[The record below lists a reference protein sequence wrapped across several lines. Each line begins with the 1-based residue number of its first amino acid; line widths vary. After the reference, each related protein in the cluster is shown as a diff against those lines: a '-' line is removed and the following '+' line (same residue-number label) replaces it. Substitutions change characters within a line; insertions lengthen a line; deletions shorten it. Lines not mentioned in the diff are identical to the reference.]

1 MFLQRLISG
10 IVLIVIAIA
19 AILAGGEVVL
29 ALLEILALIG
39 VWELYKAEK
48 MEKSPAAWVGYLAVL
63 VYFSFIY
70 LGLTDY
76 IIIFMVG
83 FLMALFLVMIVRYPK
98 IHPRQIMMSF
108 FGVGYVAILL
118 SHIYQA
124 RILDNGI
131 YIVWLMLISAFGYDT
146 FAYCVGLLTSKT
158 IGNHK
163 MTPHLSPKKS
173 YEGLI
178 GGLVGAGL
186 LGFAYAKI
194 FDGHLPTLSHHSAV
208 VYGVISAVGG
218 GIAQVGDLA
227 ASAIKRQYG
236 IKDFGK
242 LIPGH
247 GGVLDRFDSLM
258 FTAPVIYYLV
268 TLIFPLIG

>member
-1 MFLQRLISG
+1 MFRQRLISG
-10 IVLIVIAIA
+10 IILVIIAIG

-29 ALLEILALIG
+29 ALLGILALIG
-39 VWELYKAEK
+39 AWELYKAEK
-48 MEKSPAAWVGYLAVL
+48 MEKSLAAMLGYLAIL

-70 LGLTDY
+70 LGWKDY
-76 IIIFMVG
+76 IIVFMVG
-83 FLMALFLVMIVRYPK
+83 FLLALFIVMILRYPK
-98 IHPRQIMMSF
+98 IHPREIMMSF
-108 FGVGYVAILL
+108 FGVGYVAFLL
-118 SHIYQA
+118 SYIYQA
-124 RILDNGI
+124 RILENGM

-146 FAYCVGLLTSKT
+146 FAYCVGLLTAKT

-178 GGLVGAGL
+178 GGLLGAGI
-186 LGFAYAKI
+186 LGFVYARLFGAYLPEIDRAPALFYGI
-194 FDGHLPTLSHHSAV
+194 FCALGGAV
-208 VYGVISAVGG
+208 
-218 GIAQVGDLA
+218 AQVGDLA

-268 TLIFPLIG
+268 TLVIPHL